1 MYVINLYFSYIW
13 SNARYHSFSWMNTSF
28 CLVGTVSICFSLSA
42 TGLGSRNYRSFTGS
56 NPNKGLRWPN
66 TDANPQMTL
75 DDANRE
81 TTYKTTTLCYKFDDP
96 TLIGNIYSL
105 LLIVFTICLI
115 TCHNCMILLRGV
127 KHLSNFTWLLILK
140 YYFGGFVLYSS
151 TI

>member
-13 SNARYHSFSWMNTSF
+13 SNARSHYFAWMNTSF

-56 NPNKGLRWPN
+56 NPYKGLRWPN

-75 DDANRE
+75 DDANPE
-81 TTYKTTTLCYKFDDP
+81 KTYKTTTLCYVWWSNFDRK
-96 TLIGNIYSL
+96 IYSL
-105 LLIVFTICLI
+105 LLLVFTICLI

-127 KHLSNFTWLLILK
+127 KHLSHFTWLLYLSIILGDL
-140 YYFGGFVLYSS
+140 YF
-151 TI
+151 I